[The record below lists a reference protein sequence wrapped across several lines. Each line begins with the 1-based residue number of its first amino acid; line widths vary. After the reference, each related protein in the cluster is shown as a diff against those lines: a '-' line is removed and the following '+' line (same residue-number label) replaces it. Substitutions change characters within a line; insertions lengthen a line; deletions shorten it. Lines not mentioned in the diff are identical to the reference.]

1 MHVSFRVARIIIH
14 DLPSFS
20 KQKPAISSKSKIAY
34 PMSALMNLI
43 TSLAGASDSVAKYSP
58 KGPYDDPQND
68 IEQVA
73 VYEAG
78 GSRHWL
84 RQE

>member
-1 MHVSFRVARIIIH
+1 
-14 DLPSFS
+14 
-20 KQKPAISSKSKIAY
+20 
-34 PMSALMNLI
+34 MSALMNLI